1 MSLMRALSHPLTA
14 QRRRTSAH
22 REAHTALVPRSRTSR
37 AVVLVV
43 AALGLALATPNAYAM
58 DEPFDGAIPMTQTQ
72 SRLTSNESTL
82 PSLARSEEH
91 TSELQSLMRIS
102 YAVFCLKKKSTQ
114 LQTEYTM

>member
-82 PSLARSEEH
+82 PRPEERRVGQEGVSTCRSRW
-91 TSELQSLMRIS
+91 SPDN
-102 YAVFCLKKKSTQ
+102 
-114 LQTEYTM
+114 